1 MSVWLIPGW
10 YSLCAGGKAS
20 VTFTQT
26 FGLFLFFS
34 ERSQEKGPLKSCAHI
49 EDSQFLMQ
57 VGGMGAPEGSSVGAT
72 AEAGRRGLSTGRARP
87 PPECAA
93 PRILE
98 LALTLHDGYG
108 LEAAT
113 TQQDSATSWGSNIF
127 GDLEL
132 LKMPCTVSTLTKKP
146 LLHEK
151 RFKWLLYQSS

>member
-1 MSVWLIPGW
+1 
-10 YSLCAGGKAS
+10 
-20 VTFTQT
+20 
-26 FGLFLFFS
+26 
-34 ERSQEKGPLKSCAHI
+34 
-49 EDSQFLMQ
+49 
-57 VGGMGAPEGSSVGAT
+57 MGAPEGSSVGAT

-132 LKMPCTVSTLTKKP
+132 LVVFLANIKSAFNPTRKERHSGTFAILLLLEGGEWLVPVVEASP
-146 LLHEK
+146 LLA
-151 RFKWLLYQSS
+151 LLRAMTTPLPFTMATLALGCLVQVLAVRPARPPPTNPG